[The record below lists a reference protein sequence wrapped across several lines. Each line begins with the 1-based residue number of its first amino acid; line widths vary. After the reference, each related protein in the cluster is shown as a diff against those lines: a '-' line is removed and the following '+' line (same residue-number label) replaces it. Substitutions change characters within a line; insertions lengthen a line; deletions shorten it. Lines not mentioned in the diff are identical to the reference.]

1 MKNVNHF
8 FIWDGHTALSRP
20 VNCAILSLRPSDIP
34 KVGVKQMGDQ
44 DASKAIADAS
54 AATTG
59 RRDFIRGAGALG
71 VASALLGET
80 ASRAKAATP
89 KRGGNL
95 RLGMTGGS
103 SSDTIA
109 ASNTVTELDNPR
121 ILALFEPLVSVNRQ
135 GIVSN
140 VLADSF
146 EPNSTATE
154 WTIRLRDGLTF
165 HNGKTVTSKDVLFS
179 LQRIVDPKSPLPG
192 ATSLAPVDLA
202 NAKCLDGRTLR
213 LPMKTPYAD
222 FPGGISAPEYFS
234 IVPVGYDVKNPVG
247 TGPFKYQSF
256 TPGQQ
261 SVYTRNEN
269 YWRTGQPYLD
279 TLTIIDF
286 PTDDAAFSAL
296 QGGIIDVFAIAP
308 IALMSEVRSG
318 GSIKALVSQPGQWV
332 PFTMRVDSPPFD
344 DQRVRQAMR
353 LLVDRQQ
360 MVDVALGG
368 YGAVGNDV
376 FSPWDS
382 CYDATAWKRDQ
393 DVDKAKF
400 LLKQAGHADLTVDLV
415 TSDIASGAVRM
426 AEVLAQQA
434 QSAGVTI
441 NLRKVTTDVI
451 YGPQYLNWP
460 LSQDWWN
467 YKPYLAQVAMELL
480 KTSPFNET
488 HWAKS
493 PSYDRYNKLYNE
505 AQATLNAGKR
515 CDIIHEMQKIDY
527 EEGALIIPCFNKN
540 IDLMTSNVNGFQPSN
555 TGYALGNFGF
565 ADAWL
570 G

>member
-1 MKNVNHF
+1 
-8 FIWDGHTALSRP
+8 
-20 VNCAILSLRPSDIP
+20 
-34 KVGVKQMGDQ
+34 MGDR
-44 DASKAIADAS
+44 DVSNVIATTS
-54 AATTG
+54 AMTTG
-59 RRDFIRGAGALG
+59 RRNFIRGAGALG
-71 VASALLGET
+71 VTSTLLGGMS
-80 ASRAKAATP
+80 ASVKAATP

-95 RLGMTGGS
+95 RIGMTGGS
-103 SSDTIA
+103 SSDTIS
-109 ASNTVTELDNPR
+109 ASNTVTELDTPR
-121 ILALFEPLVSVNRQ
+121 VMALFEPLVSVNRQ

-140 VLADSF
+140 VLAESF

-179 LQRIVDPKSPLPG
+179 LQRIVDPKAPLPG
-192 ATSLAPVDLA
+192 ATPLAPVDFA
-202 NAKCLDGRTLR
+202 NAKFLDDRTLR

-234 IVPVGYDVKNPVG
+234 IVPVGYDMKNPVG

-261 SVYTRNEN
+261 SVYTRNEH

-279 TLTIIDF
+279 SLTIIDF
-286 PTDDAAFSAL
+286 PTDDAAFAAL

-308 IALMSEVRSG
+308 IALMSEVGSG
-318 GSIKALVSQPGQWV
+318 GPINALVSQPGQWI

-344 DQRVRQAMR
+344 DVRVRQAMR

-368 YGAVGNDV
+368 YGSIGYDV
-376 FSPWDS
+376 FSPWDN
-382 CYDATAWKRDQ
+382 CYDATAWKRDL
-393 DVDKAKF
+393 DIDKAKF
-400 LLKQAGHADLTVDLV
+400 LLKQAGHADLSVDLV

-460 LSQDWWN
+460 FSQDWWN

-480 KTSPFNET
+480 TTSPFNET
-488 HWAKS
+488 HWAKY
-493 PSYDRYNKLYNE
+493 PSYDRYSKLYNE
-505 AQATLNAGKR
+505 AQATLDAGKR
-515 CDIIHEMQKIDY
+515 CDIVHEMQKIDS

-540 IDLMTSNVNGFQPSN
+540 IDLMASNVNGFQASN

-570 G
+570 S

>member
-1 MKNVNHF
+1 
-8 FIWDGHTALSRP
+8 
-20 VNCAILSLRPSDIP
+20 
-34 KVGVKQMGDQ
+34 MGDR
-44 DASKAIADAS
+44 DVPKIIAAAS
-54 AATTG
+54 AASTG

-71 VASALLGET
+71 VTSTLLGGMA
-80 ASRAKAATP
+80 ASAKAATP

-103 SSDTIA
+103 SSDTIS

-121 ILALFEPLVSVNRQ
+121 ILALFEPLVSVDLQ
-135 GIVSN
+135 GTVSN
-140 VLADSF
+140 VLAELF

-154 WTIRLRDGLTF
+154 WTIRLRNGLTF
-165 HNGKTVTSKDVLFS
+165 HNGKAVTAQDVLFS
-179 LQRIVDPKSPLPG
+179 LQRIVDPKAPLPG
-192 ATSLAPVDLA
+192 ATPLAPVDLA
-202 NAKCLDGRTLR
+202 NAKILDTLTLR

-234 IVPVGYDVKNPVG
+234 IVPADYDVKNPVG

-269 YWRTGQPYLD
+269 YWRTGKPYLD

-296 QGGIIDVFAIAP
+296 QGGVIDVFAIAP
-308 IALMSEVRSG
+308 VALMGEL
-318 GSIKALVSQPGQWV
+318 GSNGPIKALVSKPGQWV

-344 DQRVRQAMR
+344 DPRVRQAMR

-382 CYDATAWKRDQ
+382 CYDASAWKRDR
-393 DVDKAKF
+393 DVDKAKS
-400 LLKQAGHADLTVDLV
+400 LLKQAGHSDLTVELV
-415 TSDIASGAVRM
+415 TSDIATGAVRM
-426 AEVLAQQA
+426 AEVLTQQA
-434 QSAGVTI
+434 QDAGVTI
-441 NLRKVTTDVI
+441 KLRKVTTDVI

-460 LSQDWWN
+460 FSQDWWN
-467 YKPYLAQVAMELL
+467 YKPYLAQVAMEMLT
-480 KTSPFNET
+480 TSPFNET
-488 HWAKS
+488 HWAKW
-493 PSYDRYNKLYNE
+493 PSYDRYYKLYNQ
-505 AQATLNAGKR
+505 AQATLDAGKR
-515 CDIIHEMQKIDY
+515 CDIIHEMQKIDF

-540 IDLMTSNVNGFQPSN
+540 VDLMASNVNGFQSTN
-555 TGYALGNFGF
+555 TGYALGNYGF

>member
-1 MKNVNHF
+1 MGEQDV
-8 FIWDGHTALSRP
+8 L
-20 VNCAILSLRPSDIP
+20 
-34 KVGVKQMGDQ
+34 KVIA
-44 DASKAIADAS
+44 ASS
-54 AATTG
+54 TATTG
-59 RRDFIRGAGALG
+59 RRAFMRGAGALG
-71 VASALLGET
+71 ITSTLMGGVA
-80 ASRAKAATP
+80 ASAKAATP

-121 ILALFEPLVSVNRQ
+121 VLALFEPLVSVNRQ
-135 GIVSN
+135 GVVSN
-140 VLADSF
+140 VLAESF

-154 WTIRLRDGLTF
+154 WTIRLRKGLTF

-179 LQRIVDPKSPLPG
+179 LQHIVDPKAPLPG
-192 ATSLAPVDLA
+192 ATPLAPVDLA
-202 NAKCLDGRTLR
+202 NAKMLDEQTLR

-234 IVPVGYDVKNPVG
+234 IVPADYDPKNPVG

-261 SVYTRNEN
+261 SVYSRNEN

-286 PTDDAAFSAL
+286 PTDDAAFAAL
-296 QGGIIDVFAIAP
+296 QGGVIDVFAIAP
-308 IALMSEVRSG
+308 IALMSEV
-318 GSIKALVSQPGQWV
+318 GSNGPIKALVSEPGQWV

-344 DQRVRQAMR
+344 DPKVRQAMR

-360 MVDVALGG
+360 MVDVGLGG

-382 CYDATAWKRDQ
+382 CYVASAWKRDQ
-393 DVDKAKF
+393 DLDKAKS
-400 LLKQAGHADLTVDLV
+400 LLKQAGHANLTVELV

-434 QSAGVTI
+434 QAAGVTI

-460 LSQDWWN
+460 FSQDWWN

-480 KTSPFNET
+480 ATSPFNET
-488 HWAKS
+488 HWAKW
-493 PSYDRYNKLYNE
+493 PSYDRYFKLYSE
-505 AQATLNAGKR
+505 AQATLDHGKR
-515 CDIIHEMQKIDY
+515 CDIIHEMQEIDY
-527 EEGALIIPCFNKN
+527 EEGALIVPCFNKN
-540 IDLMTSNVNGFQPSN
+540 VDLMASNVNGFQASN